1 MPRVDAAFRPTLLV
15 SQHGSDSHA
24 LDPLAHLEV
33 TTTAM
38 DRAARLLDRIAHE
51 HAGGRWL
58 ATGGGG
64 YDVYRVVPRAW
75 SLVWLAQAHRPVPV
89 DTPVGWRER
98 WSDEARRYHQGP
110 PPATMLDPDGVASP
124 ETAPVLEKN
133 LATARLALQHT
144 LAILAERGGL

>member
-1 MPRVDAAFRPTLLV
+1 MPQVATAFRPTLLV
-15 SQHGSDSHA
+15 TQHGSDSHA

-89 DTPVGWRER
+89 DTPIAWRER
-98 WSDEARRYHQGP
+98 WSGEARRYRQAP
-110 PPATMLDPDGVASP
+110 PPATMLDPEGVATP
-124 ETAPVLEKN
+124 ETPPVLERN

-144 LAILAERGGL
+144 LAILAERGGR